1 MPSYR
6 VIRPFI
12 DRETGQRRE
21 PGEMIEA
28 DAERGG
34 RMLAALVVTAV
45 AGGSRTRRNQ
55 PGVRLPAADD
65 APAPETA
72 MRAAPENAER
82 TRGQA
87 SS

>member
-12 DRETGQRRE
+12 DRETGRRRE

-28 DAERGG
+28 DAQRGG
-34 RMLAALVVTAV
+34 RMLAARVVEEI
-45 AGGSRTRRNQ
+45 
-55 PGVRLPAADD
+55 
-65 APAPETA
+65 APASPEKAARAPQETTA
-72 MRAAPENAER
+72 RP
-82 TRGQA
+82 RGRA

>member
-34 RMLAALVVTAV
+34 RMLAARVVEEI
-45 AGGSRTRRNQ
+45 
-55 PGVRLPAADD
+55 
-65 APAPETA
+65 APESPETA
-72 MRAAPENAER
+72 TRAPRETTARP
-82 TRGQA
+82 RGRA

>member
-34 RMLAALVVTAV
+34 RMLAARVVV
-45 AGGSRTRRNQ
+45 EI
-55 PGVRLPAADD
+55 
-65 APAPETA
+65 APESPEKATRAPQETTA
-72 MRAAPENAER
+72 RS
-82 TRGQA
+82 RGRA

>member
-34 RMLAALVVTAV
+34 RMLAARVVVEIAPKSPEKATRAPQETTA
-45 AGGSRTRRNQ
+45 R
-55 PGVRLPAADD
+55 P
-65 APAPETA
+65 
-72 MRAAPENAER
+72 
-82 TRGQA
+82 RGRA